1 MSNKKAVIYAR
12 VSTEEQANQ
21 GYSIKAQR
29 DMLYQFA
36 KQRNIDIID
45 EYIDEGKSG
54 KSISG
59 RPQMQKL
66 LKDIEKG
73 HFNIVLI
80 YKLDRLARST
90 KDSLEISDRLARHNI
105 QLMSYSENIDTSS
118 PGGKMFFTVMSSVAE
133 MERGQIVER
142 VKMGMNQRAKQGKW
156 NGGICF
162 GYNVV
167 DKELTI
173 NQEEARIVKEIFELA
188 DKGYG
193 YKKIVGILNEKGY
206 KTKKGKK
213 FSTNS
218 LKTIL
223 DNPIYI
229 GKIRFNQH
237 ENWSDKR
244 RKGKSK
250 DPIIVDG
257 THQPIISK
265 DLWYRVQQKRKSRSF
280 RPAQSS
286 KPYFLSRLIRC
297 PQCGHGM
304 VSGKSRRDGK
314 SYRYYHCGQFHNK
327 GSAVCSPNSINAD
340 RAEQQV
346 MEELKRLVTEPY
358 FIEKLVTKMNENRL
372 EAEKPLVEEKKRLQ
386 SKIQKTKK
394 NIDTITN
401 KLMDDPDLM
410 DIFANKLKEQKM
422 ERMQLEEKLQTVQHQ
437 LENMNKEPI
446 DAKALRHLLENLEQI
461 LDKASV
467 EEKKEL
473 LSLIVKDIQ
482 ITKNP
487 VSRRI
492 GRQIKQINL
501 VFDFTIDALQGHTGE
516 LLSRMINLDFISSVD
531 TSFIDQLEPSEK
543 IYRDAL
549 ASLSIL
555 PLFMIRFSV
564 TYQNKIHLI

>member
-1 MSNKKAVIYAR
+1 
-12 VSTEEQANQ
+12 
-21 GYSIKAQR
+21 
-29 DMLYQFA
+29 
-36 KQRNIDIID
+36 
-45 EYIDEGKSG
+45 
-54 KSISG
+54 
-59 RPQMQKL
+59 MQKL

-167 DKELTI
+167 DKELAI

-193 YKKIVGILNEKGY
+193 YKKIVGILNQKGY
-206 KTKKGKK
+206 KTKKGKE

-257 THQPIISK
+257 TH
-265 DLWYRVQQKRKSRSF
+265 
-280 RPAQSS
+280 
-286 KPYFLSRLIRC
+286 
-297 PQCGHGM
+297 
-304 VSGKSRRDGK
+304 
-314 SYRYYHCGQFHNK
+314 
-327 GSAVCSPNSINAD
+327 
-340 RAEQQV
+340 
-346 MEELKRLVTEPY
+346 
-358 FIEKLVTKMNENRL
+358 
-372 EAEKPLVEEKKRLQ
+372 
-386 SKIQKTKK
+386 
-394 NIDTITN
+394 
-401 KLMDDPDLM
+401 
-410 DIFANKLKEQKM
+410 
-422 ERMQLEEKLQTVQHQ
+422 
-437 LENMNKEPI
+437 
-446 DAKALRHLLENLEQI
+446 
-461 LDKASV
+461 
-467 EEKKEL
+467 
-473 LSLIVKDIQ
+473 
-482 ITKNP
+482 
-487 VSRRI
+487 
-492 GRQIKQINL
+492 
-501 VFDFTIDALQGHTGE
+501 
-516 LLSRMINLDFISSVD
+516 
-531 TSFIDQLEPSEK
+531 
-543 IYRDAL
+543 
-549 ASLSIL
+549 
-555 PLFMIRFSV
+555 
-564 TYQNKIHLI
+564 